1 MITKTQILS
10 SLESLPENLTLDQVI
25 DQLIFIEKVKKGQDN
40 SEKGKVISKTEAKKR
55 LNKWM

>member
-25 DQLIFIEKVKKGQDN
+25 DQLIFIEKVKKGQDD

>member
-1 MITKTQILS
+1 MITKTQILH

-25 DQLIFIEKVKKGQDN
+25 DQLIFIEKVKKGQDD
-40 SEKGKVISKTEAKKR
+40 SDQGKVISKTEAKKQ